1 MSHLFEEMHLLTRAV
16 CLLETA
22 QEHSLKIPFQ
32 QYWDLL
38 AKYIAQQRGRF
49 ILLVVLLLS
58 SIGMTLVSPQIM
70 RYFIDTT
77 QTSKDLHNL
86 LLAALAFIAVAILQQ
101 VVSVS
106 ATYTGENVA
115 WTATNALR
123 AEMAWHC
130 LNLDMSYH
138 NNVSPGELIERI
150 DGDVAELS
158 NFFSQ
163 LVVRVLGNMVL
174 LLGILVVLLF
184 TDWRVGLAFTV
195 FSVVTLLALNAVR
208 GIAIPFQKQ
217 FRALVADMFGFLEE
231 RLAGTEDIRSSGAVE
246 FVLLGLYKVSKKI
259 LDVWMSVQR
268 RFILVR
274 FVAGFMMTAGVGM
287 SLVGSYWLF
296 KAGLITLGTA
306 YMIVNYTNLLRR
318 PIRELSQQVE
328 SLQNIGAATE
338 RLRDL
343 RAIQPKIVDGPG
355 DPIPSGALDLNFEN
369 VEFAYKEGETV
380 LERINF
386 TLRPG
391 TVLGVLGRTG
401 SGKTTLARL
410 VFRLYDPTE
419 GCVMLGGVPLPKA
432 KLRALRER
440 VALVTQDVQL
450 FQATVRDNITF
461 FDRSISDERII
472 HVIHELGLNDWLDR
486 LPNGLDTKLET
497 GGRSISA
504 GEAQL
509 LAFTRV
515 FLRDP
520 GLVILDEA
528 SSRLDPAT
536 EQLIERAIDKLL
548 RDRTAIIIAH
558 RLGTLHRTKDVMILE
573 DGCIVEYGDRNALAA
588 DPETR
593 FHSLLRTGLEEVL
606 A

>member
-1 MSHLFEEMHLLTRAV
+1 M
-16 CLLETA
+16 
-22 QEHSLKIPFQ
+22 KIPFQ

-38 AKYIAQQRGRF
+38 ARHIRPQRGRF
-49 ILLVVLLLS
+49 ILLAVLLLG
-58 SIGMTLVSPQIM
+58 SIGMQLINPQIM
-70 RYFIDTT
+70 RFFIDTT
-77 QTSKDLHNL
+77 QTSRETAVLTW
-86 LLAALAFIAVAILQQ
+86 AALAFIGIALLQQ
-101 VVSVS
+101 VVGVG
-106 ATYTGENVA
+106 ATYVGENVA

-123 AEMAWHC
+123 AEMARHC

-163 LVVRVLGNMVL
+163 LVIRVLGNILL
-174 LLGILVVLLF
+174 LLGILGALLIE
-184 TDWRVGLAFTV
+184 DWRIGAA
-195 FSVVTLLALNAVR
+195 FSVFAVLTLLGLNAVR
-208 GIAIPFQKQ
+208 GVAIPYQKK
-217 FRALVADMFGFLEE
+217 FRESIADLFGYLEE

-246 FVLLGLYKVSKKI
+246 FVLLGLYKLSVRI
-259 LDVWMSVQR
+259 LGYWRSVNR
-268 RFILVR
+268 RFVLVR
-274 FVAGFMMTAGVGM
+274 LTAGIFMTLGVGM
-287 SLVGSYWLF
+287 ALASGFYLFQDGTISLGAVYLVV
-296 KAGLITLGTA
+296 T
-306 YMIVNYTNLLRR
+306 YTNLLRR
-318 PIRELSQQVE
+318 PIRELTQQVE
-328 SLQNIGAATE
+328 NLQNIGAATE
-338 RLRDL
+338 RLREL
-343 RAIQPKIVDGPG
+343 RAIEARIVDGPG
-355 DPIPSGALDLNFEN
+355 AELPPGPLGLGFEG
-369 VEFAYKEGETV
+369 VHFAYKEGETV
-380 LERINF
+380 LEEVDF
-386 TLRPG
+386 QLRPG
-391 TVLGVLGRTG
+391 TVLGILGRTG

-410 VFRLYDPTE
+410 VFRLYDPTR
-419 GCVMLGGVPLPKA
+419 GRVRLGGVPLTLPRLK
-432 KLRALRER
+432 ALRER

-461 FDRSISDERII
+461 FDRSISDDRIVE
-472 HVIHELGLNDWLDR
+472 VIAELGLTEWLSR
-486 LPNGLDTKLET
+486 LPDGLDTKLET

-548 RDRTAIIIAH
+548 ENRTAIIIAH
-558 RLGTLHRTKDVMILE
+558 RLGTLHRTSEVMILE
-573 DGCIVEYGDRNALAA
+573 DGRVVEHGGRLALAG
-588 DPETR
+588 DPATR